1 MEKLEWETIEEIL
14 EKLAKRVSR
23 VRKRKKITQ
32 EQLSVMSGVSFGS
45 IKRFERTG
53 QISLYSL
60 TRIAIALDC
69 VYEIKKLFTE
79 VEYLNIEEVF
89 NDKR

>member
-23 VRKRKKITQ
+23 VRKRKKISQ

-69 VYEIKKLFTE
+69 VYEIKKLVTE

>member
-23 VRKRKKITQ
+23 VRKRKKISQ
-32 EQLSVMSGVSFGS
+32 EQLSVISGVSFGS

-79 VEYLNIEEVF
+79 VEYINIEEVF

>member
-23 VRKRKKITQ
+23 VRKRKKISQ

-69 VYEIKKLFTE
+69 VYEIKKLFTK

>member
-23 VRKRKKITQ
+23 VRKRKKISQ

>member
-23 VRKRKKITQ
+23 VRKRKKISQ

-69 VYEIKKLFTE
+69 VYEIKKLFIE

>member
-23 VRKRKKITQ
+23 VRKRKKISQ

-45 IKRFERTG
+45 IKRFERT
-53 QISLYSL
+53 
-60 TRIAIALDC
+60 
-69 VYEIKKLFTE
+69 
-79 VEYLNIEEVF
+79 
-89 NDKR
+89 

>member
-1 MEKLEWETIEEIL
+1 MEKLEWETIEDIL

-23 VRKRKKITQ
+23 VRKRKKISQ

>member
-1 MEKLEWETIEEIL
+1 MKKLEWETIEEIL

-23 VRKRKKITQ
+23 VRKRKKISQ

-53 QISLYSL
+53 QISFYSL

>member
-1 MEKLEWETIEEIL
+1 MKKLEWETIEEIL

-23 VRKRKKITQ
+23 VRKRKKISQ